1 MLPLFVVTT
10 MPPNRMRRQ
19 STAFVT
25 LPTSKRSNSD
35 VVHIWLTDIDF
46 FGYEKKTQQKYRF
59 ILGFTRTQKIYEK
72 VAKIGEGKQ
81 RNTCIIL
88 QLHFKYL
95 AALIIGVFFQY

>member
-35 VVHIWLTDIDF
+35 VVHFWLTDIDF
-46 FGYEKKTQQKYRF
+46 FGYEKKTP
-59 ILGFTRTQKIYEK
+59 TKIQ
-72 VAKIGEGKQ
+72 I
-81 RNTCIIL
+81 
-88 QLHFKYL
+88 HFRLYKNSEN
-95 AALIIGVFFQY
+95 I

>member
-46 FGYEKKTQQKYRF
+46 FGYEKKY
-59 ILGFTRTQKIYEK
+59 
-72 VAKIGEGKQ
+72 
-81 RNTCIIL
+81 
-88 QLHFKYL
+88 
-95 AALIIGVFFQY
+95 

>member
-35 VVHIWLTDIDF
+35 VLNIWLTDIDF
-46 FGYEKKTQQKYRF
+46 FGYEKKPTIKIIIARNQN
-59 ILGFTRTQKIYEK
+59 IYEI
-72 VAKIGEGKQ
+72 VAKI
-81 RNTCIIL
+81 
-88 QLHFKYL
+88 
-95 AALIIGVFFQY
+95 

>member
-35 VVHIWLTDIDF
+35 IVHIWLTVIDF
-46 FGYEKKTQQKYRF
+46 FGYEKK
-59 ILGFTRTQKIYEK
+59 
-72 VAKIGEGKQ
+72 
-81 RNTCIIL
+81 NTDTE
-88 QLHFKYL
+88 
-95 AALIIGVFFQY
+95 

>member
-35 VVHIWLTDIDF
+35 VLHFWLTDIDF
-46 FGYEKKTQQKYRF
+46 FGYEKT
-59 ILGFTRTQKIYEK
+59 KIQ
-72 VAKIGEGKQ
+72 I
-81 RNTCIIL
+81 
-88 QLHFKYL
+88 HFKL
-95 AALIIGVFFQY
+95 HNNSENI

>member
-35 VVHIWLTDIDF
+35 IVHIWLTDIDF
-46 FGYEKKTQQKYRF
+46 FGYEKKNPT
-59 ILGFTRTQKIYEK
+59 KIQIHFRLYK
-72 VAKIGEGKQ
+72 
-81 RNTCIIL
+81 NTENI
-88 QLHFKYL
+88 
-95 AALIIGVFFQY
+95 